1 MSGLVMVLGFFAVT
15 ILAVVVGERT
25 QLPYPILLLLAVAGL
40 SFLPVLPRFA
50 IDPEIILPLF
60 LPPLL
65 FAMARRASWS
75 VFRRRWR
82 TLLIMAFVLTAV
94 TTVSAAGVVLLLVPG
109 IEVPLAFALGAM
121 VAPPD
126 PVAVESVAEP
136 AKVPRGIM
144 RTLQTEGLFNDA
156 VAIVVFSTSIR
167 SLDGEGEFSHVFL
180 NFLVGAVLA
189 VAIGYVIGW
198 LASAASRTIRN
209 VAATGAVTII
219 VPFVAYLVAE
229 EVHASGVI
237 AVVVTALEI
246 NRRIDPEAVRDRLM
260 TASFWEVVDLLVTGT
275 AFGLMGLE
283 IRNIVDAEGW
293 RQIAGYLGV
302 AAAVVAVSILV
313 RFAATLLLRF
323 VEIRRHS
330 GAVPRSWRDCL
341 VIAWCGM
348 RGLATLA
355 LALSLPTWSESHM
368 AEYRRLVVVVA
379 ALVLLVTLVP
389 TGLLLPWLI
398 RTLRLTED
406 GSVEAEEVS
415 ELAGRAQYA
424 ACHALEVYFEN
435 LDLPEPERHELR
447 SWAKRLKT
455 RLEVDHH
462 WDHIGGTALTD
473 TAIRRAS
480 DIHDMVVGAQ
490 SVALEAARGEILE
503 ARRDPMVDV
512 AVVDQVL
519 RRIDM
524 RALSMPQAPDA
535 APPVP
540 SPRRTR
546 RSPVKKATS
555 SGTSNLAN
563 WRGRIRRR

>member
-1 MSGLVMVLGFFAVT
+1 MSGLVMVLGLFAVT

-126 PVAVESVAEP
+126 PVAVESGAEP

-167 SLDGEGEFSHVFL
+167 SL

-302 AAAVVAVSILV
+302 AAAVVAVSI
-313 RFAATLLLRF
+313 LLRF

>member
-1 MSGLVMVLGFFAVT
+1 
-15 ILAVVVGERT
+15 
-25 QLPYPILLLLAVAGL
+25 
-40 SFLPVLPRFA
+40 
-50 IDPEIILPLF
+50 
-60 LPPLL
+60 
-65 FAMARRASWS
+65 
-75 VFRRRWR
+75 
-82 TLLIMAFVLTAV
+82 MAFVLTAV

>member
-1 MSGLVMVLGFFAVT
+1 
-15 ILAVVVGERT
+15 
-25 QLPYPILLLLAVAGL
+25 
-40 SFLPVLPRFA
+40 
-50 IDPEIILPLF
+50 
-60 LPPLL
+60 
-65 FAMARRASWS
+65 
-75 VFRRRWR
+75 
-82 TLLIMAFVLTAV
+82 
-94 TTVSAAGVVLLLVPG
+94 
-109 IEVPLAFALGAM
+109 M

-323 VEIRRHS
+323 VEIRRRS
-330 GAVPRSWRDCL
+330 GPCRD
-341 VIAWCGM
+341 
-348 RGLATLA
+348 R
-355 LALSLPTWSESHM
+355 
-368 AEYRRLVVVVA
+368 
-379 ALVLLVTLVP
+379 
-389 TGLLLPWLI
+389 
-398 RTLRLTED
+398 
-406 GSVEAEEVS
+406 
-415 ELAGRAQYA
+415 
-424 ACHALEVYFEN
+424 
-435 LDLPEPERHELR
+435 
-447 SWAKRLKT
+447 
-455 RLEVDHH
+455 
-462 WDHIGGTALTD
+462 GGTAWSSPG
-473 TAIRRAS
+473 AACEVWRHSPSPCPCRR
-480 DIHDMVVGAQ
+480 GARVTWPNTGDW
-490 SVALEAARGEILE
+490 SSLWRHSCSSSPSSPPVCSFPGSS
-503 ARRDPMVDV
+503 
-512 AVVDQVL
+512 
-519 RRIDM
+519 
-524 RALSMPQAPDA
+524 ALS
-535 APPVP
+535 
-540 SPRRTR
+540 
-546 RSPVKKATS
+546 
-555 SGTSNLAN
+555 G
-563 WRGRIRRR
+563 